1 MVLQS
6 VPAKF
11 SRGRPWG
18 RNEDQRETNKML
30 ETPTANHGVM
40 EGEGSYNRHASIP
53 TDSMALSLPLLEK
66 AVRNIEFDGE
76 CRSVTVADYGSS
88 QGRNSLAPMN
98 VAIRT
103 LRKSLGPD
111 QPICVCHVDQ
121 PGNDFNTLFE
131 VLSTDPDRYSL
142 DEPNVFPCAIGKSFY
157 EQVLPSGQVD
167 LGWSAYAAQWLSRIP
182 AHIPDHFISLLSKD
196 SVHTVF
202 EHQAA
207 KDWKAFL
214 TLRARELRRGGRL
227 VVVLPGV
234 SDDGKVGGIAD
245 LFNHVNDVLA
255 EMVDAGEINND
266 ERQRMVIGV
275 HPLRSRE
282 LVAPFV
288 PTGQFQDLTV
298 ERCELAPLPD
308 SAWTDYERNGNLEV
322 LITKHAKFF
331 RSIFV
336 PSFALALIGAHDAE
350 LRQVFADRVENR
362 LKQRLLNQPV
372 QLFSFVQMLVLAKGT
387 AAPN

>member
-1 MVLQS
+1 
-6 VPAKF
+6 
-11 SRGRPWG
+11 
-18 RNEDQRETNKML
+18 ML

-66 AVRNIEFDGE
+66 TARNVEFDGE
-76 CRSVTVADYGSS
+76 YRPVTVVDYGSS
-88 QGRNSLAPMN
+88 QGKNSLAPMS

-103 LRKSLGPD
+103 LRKIVGPD
-111 QPICVCHVDQ
+111 RPICVFHVDQ
-121 PGNDFNTLFE
+121 PRNDFNTLFE

-157 EQVLPSGQVD
+157 EQVLPPSQVD
-167 LGWSAYAAQWLSRIP
+167 LGWSSYAAQWLSRIP
-182 AHIPDHFISLLSKD
+182 TLIPDHFIALLSKD
-196 SVHTVF
+196 AAHAAF

-207 KDWKAFL
+207 QDWKAFL

-245 LFNHVNDVLA
+245 LFNHANDVLA
-255 EMVDAGEINND
+255 EMVDAGEIRKD
-266 ERQRMVIGV
+266 ERERMVVGV
-275 HPLRSRE
+275 HPLRSCE

-288 PTGQFQDLTV
+288 PTGQFQDLRV

-308 SAWTDYERNGNLEV
+308 SAWTDYERDGNLEV

-336 PSFALALIGAHDAE
+336 PSFALALSGAHDPE
-350 LRQVFADRVENR
+350 LRRAFADRVENR

-372 QLFSFVQMLVLAKGT
+372 QLHSFVQTLVLAKET